1 MTNFEGFK
9 ALHQM
14 LSMNNVSKKH
24 WFNSSSW
31 GIAKS
36 MHGVLLDV
44 TKQGL
49 LFGECEQVSMI
60 PKKLEY
66 FIDTCIEYCMT
77 WKNILTTCPRM
88 KNENG
93 FLNE

>member
-1 MTNFEGFK
+1 MTDFEGFK

-24 WFNSSSW
+24 WSNSSSW

-44 TKQGL
+44 TKRGL
-49 LFGECEQVSMI
+49 LFGECEQMNMI

-66 FIDTCIEYCMT
+66 FIDICIEYCMT
-77 WKNILTTCPRM
+77 WKNILPRVQ
-88 KNENG
+88 G
-93 FLNE
+93 